1 MNAIKKIKNGIEI
14 FAKSWGE
21 FVVKFKWPVLIVTL
35 IVAFGL
41 ASGAGKLEFD
51 GDYHVFFNEENPELK
66 AFDDLQDKYTKDD
79 NILIVLAPKNGDV
92 FTKENLTAI
101 EELTAEAWNTPFSSR
116 VDAITNYQHTK
127 AVGDDLY
134 VDDLSYETSNKTES
148 EIAEVKK
155 IALKEPLLV
164 NRLINEKG
172 SVTAINVTV
181 KLPGKELTE
190 IPETSAFAREMVSK
204 FLEKYPNFDVYMSGM
219 VLMNTAFFESS
230 ESDMTTL
237 IPIMFLIVIIT
248 VFILTR
254 SLSSTFSTLIV
265 MILSIVTA
273 MGAAGYL
280 GIKLTPPSSVAPTII
295 LTLAVADSI
304 HIIVT
309 MLMEMKKGL
318 SKKDAIIESIRLN
331 FNPVLLTSL
340 STIIGFVAMNFGDV
354 PPFWDLGNITAIG
367 MTAAFVYSLTILPA
381 LLLILPVRVKIKP
394 ASSVTVNWYEK
405 LGKYVS
411 KRPKQLAISSF
422 AVILI
427 FGVIAQK
434 NVFNDEFIKY
444 FDHSIKFRTD
454 TDYISDNLT
463 GMYTVEF
470 SVPADESGGINE
482 PKYLN
487 KLNEFEIWL
496 KQQPEVV
503 HVNSYLEVAKKV
515 NKSMHGDDLAYYEV
529 PTSRDEA
536 AQYLLLYEMSL
547 PFGLDLNNQINV
559 DKSETRVTVTTENL
573 QSPDLIAFSK
583 RSEKWLA
590 DNTPKYMHTLGTS
603 PTLMFSN
610 LGFRQAA
617 SMLNGNIIA
626 GILITVL
633 LIFSLKSLKLGLISI
648 IPNLAPVIIGF
659 GVWALVS
666 GMINT
671 GMVVVFGM
679 TLGIV
684 VDDTI
689 HFMSKYIRARREY
702 NYSATEAVEYA
713 FTTVGKALVTTTI
726 VLLAG
731 FAVLSQSSFGLNN
744 GMARITTIIILSALL
759 IDFILLPSLLILTSR
774 KKQNNNLKLNN
785 YENK

>member
-1 MNAIKKIKNGIEI
+1 MNALKKLKDGTNA
-14 FAKSWGE
+14 FAKKWGE
-21 FVVKFKWPVLIVTL
+21 FVIKFKWPVLIFTL
-35 IVAFGL
+35 ILAFGFG
-41 ASGAGKLEFD
+41 SGASKLGFD
-51 GDYHVFFNEENPELK
+51 GDYHVFFTDENPELK

-79 NILIVLAPKNGDV
+79 NVFIVLAPKNGEV

-116 VDAITNYQHTK
+116 VDAITNFQHTK
-127 AVGDDLY
+127 AVEDDLY
-134 VDDLSYETSNKTES
+134 VDDLSYESSKKTED
-148 EIAEVKK
+148 EIAAIKK

-190 IPETSAFAREMVSK
+190 IPETTAFVREIVSEFSK
-204 FLEKYPNFDVYMSGM
+204 KYPEFDTYLSGIVM
-219 VLMNTAFFESS
+219 MNTAFFESS
-230 ESDMTTL
+230 EKDMTTL
-237 IPIMFLIVIIT
+237 IPIMFLIVILT

-265 MILSIVTA
+265 MILSIITA

-309 MLMEMKKGL
+309 TLMEMRKGK
-318 SKKDAIIESIRLN
+318 SKKDALIESIRLN

-340 STIIGFVAMNFGDV
+340 STVIGFLAMNFGDV
-354 PPFWDLGNITAIG
+354 PPFWDLGNMTAIG
-367 MTAAFVYSLTILPA
+367 MTAAFLYSLTILPA
-381 LLLILPVRVKIKP
+381 LLMILPVRVKIKDP
-394 ASSVTVNWYEK
+394 STVKDSWYEK
-405 LGKYVS
+405 LGKYVAGKPRQMALTS
-411 KRPKQLAISSF
+411 GV
-422 AVILI
+422 VIII
-427 FGVIAQK
+427 FGFIAQK
-434 NVFNDEFIKY
+434 NIFNDEFVNY
-444 FDHSIKFRTD
+444 FDHTVKFRTD
-454 TDYISDNLT
+454 TDFISDNLT

-470 SVPADESGGINE
+470 SLPADESGGINNPE
-482 PKYLN
+482 YL
-487 KLNEFEIWL
+487 KTLDEFEIWL
-496 KQQPEVV
+496 NQQPEVI
-503 HVNSYLEVAKKV
+503 HVNSYVEVAKRV
-515 NKSMHGDDLAYYEV
+515 NKSMHGDQLAYYKT
-529 PTSRDEA
+529 PTSREEA

-559 DKSETRVTVTTENL
+559 DKSETRITVTTKNL
-573 QSPDLIAFSK
+573 RSPDQIAFSK
-583 RSEKWLA
+583 RSEKWID
-590 DNTPKYMHTLGTS
+590 DNAPKYMHTLGTS

-626 GILITVL
+626 GILITIL
-633 LIFSLKSLKLGLISI
+633 LIFSLRSLKLGLISI
-648 IPNLAPVIIGF
+648 VPNLAPVVVGF
-659 GVWALVS
+659 GVWALYS
-666 GMINT
+666 GQINT

-702 NYSATEAVEYA
+702 DYSATEAVQYA
-713 FTTVGKALVTTTI
+713 FKTVGKALVTTTI

-731 FAVLSQSSFGLNN
+731 FGVLSQSSFGLNN
-744 GMARITTIIILSALL
+744 GMARISTIIILSALL

-774 KKQNNNLKLNN
+774 KQ
-785 YENK
+785 

>member
-1 MNAIKKIKNGIEI
+1 MNALKKLKDGTNA
-14 FAKSWGE
+14 FAKKWGE
-21 FVVKFKWPVLIVTL
+21 FVIKFKWPVLILTL
-35 IVAFGL
+35 VIAFGF
-41 ASGAGKLEFD
+41 ASGASKLGFD
-51 GDYHVFFNEENPELK
+51 GDYHVFFTDENPELK

-79 NILIVLAPKNGDV
+79 NILIVLAPKNGNV
-92 FTKENLTAI
+92 FTKENLAAI

-116 VDAITNYQHTK
+116 VDAITNFQHTK
-127 AVGDDLY
+127 AVEDDLY
-134 VDDLSYETSNKTES
+134 VDDLSYETSKKTES
-148 EIAEVKK
+148 EIAEIKT

-190 IPETSAFAREMVSK
+190 IPETTAFVREIVSEFSK
-204 FLEKYPNFDVYMSGM
+204 KYPEFDTYLSGIVM
-219 VLMNTAFFESS
+219 MNTAFFESS
-230 ESDMTTL
+230 EKDMTTL
-237 IPIMFLIVIIT
+237 IPIMFLIVILT

-265 MILSIVTA
+265 MILSIITA

-309 MLMEMKKGL
+309 TLMEMRKGK
-318 SKKDAIIESIRLN
+318 SKKDALIESIRLN

-340 STIIGFVAMNFGDV
+340 STVIGFLAMNFGDV
-354 PPFWDLGNITAIG
+354 PPFWDLGNMTAIG
-367 MTAAFVYSLTILPA
+367 MTAAFLYSLTILPA
-381 LLLILPVRVKIKP
+381 LLMILPVRVKIKDP
-394 ASSVTVNWYEK
+394 STVKDSWYEK
-405 LGKYVS
+405 LGKYVAGKPRQMALTS
-411 KRPKQLAISSF
+411 GV
-422 AVILI
+422 VIII
-427 FGVIAQK
+427 FGFIAQK
-434 NVFNDEFIKY
+434 NIFNDEFVNY
-444 FDHSIKFRTD
+444 FDHTVKFRTD
-454 TDYISDNLT
+454 TDFISDNLT

-470 SVPADESGGINE
+470 SLPADESGGINNPE
-482 PKYLN
+482 YL
-487 KLNEFEIWL
+487 KTLDEFEIWL
-496 KQQPEVV
+496 NQQPEVI
-503 HVNSYLEVAKKV
+503 HVNSYVEVAKRV
-515 NKSMHGDDLAYYEV
+515 NKSMHGDQLAYYKT
-529 PTSRDEA
+529 PTSREEA

-559 DKSETRVTVTTENL
+559 DKSETRITVTTKNL
-573 QSPDLIAFSK
+573 RSPDQIAFSK
-583 RSEKWLA
+583 RSEKWID
-590 DNTPKYMHTLGTS
+590 DNAPKYMHTLGTS

-626 GILITVL
+626 GILITIL
-633 LIFSLKSLKLGLISI
+633 LIFSLRSLKLGLISI
-648 IPNLAPVIIGF
+648 VPNLAPVVVGF
-659 GVWALVS
+659 GVWALYS
-666 GMINT
+666 GQINT

-702 NYSATEAVEYA
+702 DYSATEAVQYA
-713 FTTVGKALVTTTI
+713 FKTVGKALVTTTI

-731 FAVLSQSSFGLNN
+731 FGVLSQSSFGLNN
-744 GMARITTIIILSALL
+744 GMARISTIIILSALL

-774 KKQNNNLKLNN
+774 KQ
-785 YENK
+785 

>member
-1 MNAIKKIKNGIEI
+1 MNAIKKLKNGTNA
-14 FAKSWGE
+14 FAKKWGE
-21 FVVKFKWPVLIVTL
+21 FVIKFKWPVLILTL
-35 IVAFGL
+35 IIAFGF
-41 ASGAGKLEFD
+41 ASGASKLGFD
-51 GDYHVFFNEENPELK
+51 GDYHVFFTDENPELK

-79 NILIVLAPKNGDV
+79 NVFIVLAPKNGDV

-116 VDAITNYQHTK
+116 VDAITNFQHTK
-127 AVGDDLY
+127 AVEDDLY
-134 VDDLSYETSNKTES
+134 VDDLSYESSKKTES
-148 EIAEVKK
+148 EIAEIKN

-190 IPETSAFAREMVSK
+190 IPETTAFAREMVSK
-204 FLEKYPNFDVYMSGM
+204 FSKKYPNFDVYMSGM
-219 VLMNTAFFESS
+219 VMMNTAFFESS
-230 ESDMTTL
+230 EKDMTTL
-237 IPIMFLIVIIT
+237 IPIMFLIVILT

-265 MILSIVTA
+265 MILSIITA

-309 MLMEMKKGL
+309 MLMEMRKGK
-318 SKKDAIIESIRLN
+318 SKKEALIESVRLN
-331 FNPVLLTSL
+331 FNPVFLTSL
-340 STIIGFVAMNFGDV
+340 STVIGFLAMNFGDV
-354 PPFWDLGNITAIG
+354 PPFWDLGNMTAIG
-367 MTAAFVYSLTILPA
+367 MTAAFLYSLTILPA
-381 LLLILPVRVKIKP
+381 LLMILPVRVKIKDP
-394 ASSVTVNWYEK
+394 STVKDSWYEK

-411 KRPKQLAISSF
+411 GKPRQMALASGV
-422 AVILI
+422 VILI
-427 FGVIAQK
+427 FGFIAQK
-434 NVFNDEFIKY
+434 NIFNDEFVNY
-444 FDHSIKFRTD
+444 FDKTVKFRTD
-454 TDYISDNLT
+454 TDFISDNLT

-470 SVPADESGGINE
+470 SLPADESGGINKPE
-482 PKYLN
+482 YLN
-487 KLNEFEIWL
+487 TLNEFEVWL
-496 KQQPEVV
+496 QQQPEVI
-503 HVNSYLEVAKKV
+503 HVNSYAEVAKRI
-515 NKSMHGDDLAYYEV
+515 NKSMHGDDLAYYKT
-529 PTSRDEA
+529 PTSREEA

-559 DKSETRVTVTTENL
+559 DKSETRVTVTTKNL
-573 QSPDLIAFSK
+573 RSPDQIAFSK
-583 RSEKWLA
+583 RAEKWID
-590 DNTPKYMHTLGTS
+590 DNAPKYMHTLGTS

-610 LGFRQAA
+610 LGFRQAD

-626 GILITVL
+626 GILITIL

-648 IPNLAPVIIGF
+648 VPNLAPVVIGF

-666 GMINT
+666 GQINT

-702 NYSATEAVEYA
+702 NYSAVEAVQYA

-731 FAVLSQSSFGLNN
+731 FTVLSQSSFGLNN
-744 GMARITTIIILSALL
+744 GMARISTIIILSALL

-774 KKQNNNLKLNN
+774 KQ
-785 YENK
+785 

>member
-1 MNAIKKIKNGIEI
+1 MNALKKLKNGTNA
-14 FAKSWGE
+14 FAKKWGE
-21 FVVKFKWPVLIVTL
+21 FVIKFKWPVLILTL
-35 IVAFGL
+35 IIALGFG
-41 ASGAGKLEFD
+41 SGASKLGFD
-51 GDYHVFFNEENPELK
+51 GDYHVFFTDENPELK

-79 NILIVLAPKNGDV
+79 NVFIVLAPKNGEV

-116 VDAITNYQHTK
+116 VDAITNFQHTK
-127 AVGDDLY
+127 AVEDDLY
-134 VDDLSYETSNKTES
+134 VDDLSYESSKKTEG
-148 EIAEVKK
+148 EIAEIKK

-190 IPETSAFAREMVSK
+190 IPETTAFAREMVSEFSK
-204 FLEKYPNFDVYMSGM
+204 KYPNFDVYMSGM
-219 VLMNTAFFESS
+219 VMMNTAFFESS
-230 ESDMTTL
+230 EKDMTTL
-237 IPIMFLIVIIT
+237 IPMMFLIVILT

-265 MILSIVTA
+265 MILSIITA

-309 MLMEMKKGL
+309 TLMEMRKGK
-318 SKKDAIIESIRLN
+318 SKKDALIESVRLN

-340 STIIGFVAMNFGDV
+340 STVIGFLAMNFGDV
-354 PPFWDLGNITAIG
+354 PPFWDLGNMTAIG
-367 MTAAFVYSLTILPA
+367 MTAAFLYSLTILPA
-381 LLLILPVRVKIKP
+381 LLMILPVRVKIKDP
-394 ASSVTVNWYEK
+394 STIKDSWYEK

-411 KRPKQLAISSF
+411 AKPRQMALISGV
-422 AVILI
+422 VILI
-427 FGVIAQK
+427 FGFIAQK
-434 NVFNDEFIKY
+434 NIFNDEFVNY
-444 FDHSIKFRTD
+444 FDQTVKFRTD
-454 TDYISDNLT
+454 TDFISDNLT

-470 SVPADESGGINE
+470 SLPADESGGINKPE
-482 PKYLN
+482 YLQT
-487 KLNEFEIWL
+487 LNEFEIWL
-496 KQQPEVV
+496 KQQPEVI
-503 HVNSYLEVAKKV
+503 HVNSYVEVAKRV
-515 NKSMHGDDLAYYEV
+515 NKSMHGDQLAYYKT
-529 PTSRDEA
+529 PTSREEA

-559 DKSETRVTVTTENL
+559 DKSETRVTVTTKNL
-573 QSPDLIAFSK
+573 RSPDQIAFSK
-583 RSEKWLA
+583 RSEKWID
-590 DNTPKYMHTLGTS
+590 DNAPKYMHTLGTS

-626 GILITVL
+626 GILITIL

-648 IPNLAPVIIGF
+648 IPNLAPVVVGF
-659 GVWALVS
+659 GVWALYS
-666 GMINT
+666 GQINT

-702 NYSATEAVEYA
+702 NYTAVEAVQYA
-713 FTTVGKALVTTTI
+713 FKTVGRALVTTTI

-731 FAVLSQSSFGLNN
+731 FGVLSQSSFGLNN
-744 GMARITTIIILSALL
+744 GMARISTIIILSALL

-774 KKQNNNLKLNN
+774 KQ
-785 YENK
+785 